1 LATWAL
7 PERLMDQVEHIKK
20 SAVVKH
26 SILINSHKTS
36 VSLENEFWF
45 GLREIADHEHITIPV
60 LVERIDRNRDT
71 CNLSSAIR
79 VYVFNHFRRE
89 RGQRID
95 LSDFANEPTCLV
107 DPRFGD

>member
-1 LATWAL
+1 
-7 PERLMDQVEHIKK
+7 MDQVEHIKK

-45 GLREIADHEHITIPV
+45 GLREIADHEHITVPV
-60 LVERIDRNRDT
+60 LVEQIDRSRDT

-79 VYVFNHFRRE
+79 IFVYNHFRGVR
-89 RGQRID
+89 
-95 LSDFANEPTCLV
+95 A
-107 DPRFGD
+107 

>member
-1 LATWAL
+1 
-7 PERLMDQVEHIKK
+7 MDQVEHIKK

-36 VSLENEFWF
+36 VSLENEFWR
-45 GLREIADHEHITIPV
+45 GLHEIADNEHITVPA

-89 RGQRID
+89 RGQRIG

-107 DPRFGD
+107 DSRFGD

>member
-1 LATWAL
+1 
-7 PERLMDQVEHIKK
+7 
-20 SAVVKH
+20 
-26 SILINSHKTS
+26 
-36 VSLENEFWF
+36 
-45 GLREIADHEHITIPV
+45 
-60 LVERIDRNRDT
+60 VERIDRNRDT

-89 RGQRID
+89 RGQHIG